1 MVKLI
6 ARRPLV
12 YAGRRVAMGE
22 TFEASP
28 SDARLL
34 VAVRSATLSAADT
47 DAGAPTEG
55 ASDAPAPPKRKRGR
69 PRKVQGDDHEPRKRT
84 YKRRDM
90 EAE

>member
-69 PRKVQGDDHEPRKRT
+69 PRTAAGEHAPRKRT

>member
-6 ARRPLV
+6 ARRPMV

-34 VAVRSATLSAADT
+34 VAVRSATLSATDT
-47 DAGAPTEG
+47 AAGAPAEG

-69 PRKVQGDDHEPRKRT
+69 PRKSEGEHAPRKRT